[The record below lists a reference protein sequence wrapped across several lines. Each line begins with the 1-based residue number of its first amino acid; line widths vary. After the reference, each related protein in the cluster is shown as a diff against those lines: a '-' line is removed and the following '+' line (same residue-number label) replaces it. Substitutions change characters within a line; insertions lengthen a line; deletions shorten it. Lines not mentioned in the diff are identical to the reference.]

1 MAIGAQ
7 FRLMSAKNT
16 RKGRPAMQRPA
27 TRAVSTAIALAMLIC
42 FTASTAS
49 AALIDLTPVGNAVN
63 SIGSITL
70 ADLQSDP
77 TNGIIV
83 GDKIF
88 TGFSY
93 SRIGDMPVAND
104 INVLGFKDPDG
115 NWGVSFHGT
124 FVDLPGGGFSDALIR
139 FVVDVDPAAA
149 AQGWR
154 ISDAHLFLGG
164 VGVGDESFFTVD
176 ESFLG
181 KNETLNAYMSTIGPG
196 TNSQLSDMTIF
207 STPVTKLNVTK
218 DIFASAAQG
227 GFLPARATV
236 IDQSFSQTLIPEP
249 ATLAL
254 AGAGGL
260 AMIAVRR
267 RRS

>member
-1 MAIGAQ
+1 M
-7 FRLMSAKNT
+7 L
-16 RKGRPAMQRPA
+16 RPAPRVA
-27 TRAVSTAIALAMLIC
+27 ALAALFC
-42 FTASTAS
+42 LTASAVQ

-63 SIGSITL
+63 SIGSISL

-77 TNGIIV
+77 TAGIVV

-93 SRIGDMPVAND
+93 SRIGDMPVASD
-104 INVLGFKDPDG
+104 VLVLGFKDPDG

-124 FVDLPGGGFSDALIR
+124 FVDMPGGAFSDALIR
-139 FVVDVDPAAA
+139 FAVEVSQEAQ
-149 AQGWR
+149 AQGWK

-164 VGVGDESFFTVD
+164 AGVGDESVLTVD
-176 ESFLG
+176 ETFLG
-181 KNETLNAYMSTIGPG
+181 KNESLNAYISTIGPG
-196 TNSQLSDMTIF
+196 TNSQLSDATDF
-207 STPVTKLNVTK
+207 TTPVTKLFVTK

-236 IDQSFSQTLIPEP
+236 IDQSFSQVQIPEP

-254 AGAGGL
+254 AGMTGL
-260 AMIAVRR
+260 AVVAVRR
-267 RRS
+267 RK

>member
-1 MAIGAQ
+1 MAVC
-7 FRLMSAKNT
+7 L
-16 RKGRPAMQRPA
+16 
-27 TRAVSTAIALAMLIC
+27 V
-42 FTASTAS
+42 ASTAS

-63 SIGSITL
+63 SVGSVSL
-70 ADLQSDP
+70 AALQSDP
-77 TNGIIV
+77 AGGIIV

-93 SRIGDMPVAND
+93 SRIGDMPLPAD

-139 FVVDVDPAAA
+139 FQVEIDEEAIED
-149 AQGWR
+149 GWV
-154 ISDAHLFLGG
+154 ISDAHLFIGG
-164 VGVGDESFFTVD
+164 VGAGDESFFTVD
-176 ESFLG
+176 ETFLG
-181 KNETLNAYMSTIGPG
+181 KNETLNAFYSTLGPG
-196 TNSQLSDMTIF
+196 VNSQLSDSTIF
-207 STPVTKLNVTK
+207 TTPVTKLNVTK
-218 DIFASAAQG
+218 DIFASAAEG

-254 AGAGGL
+254 AGMSGL
-260 AMIAVRR
+260 AMVAIRR

>member
-1 MAIGAQ
+1 MAVC
-7 FRLMSAKNT
+7 L
-16 RKGRPAMQRPA
+16 
-27 TRAVSTAIALAMLIC
+27 V
-42 FTASTAS
+42 ASTAS

-63 SIGSITL
+63 SVGSISL

-77 TNGIIV
+77 TAGIIV

-93 SRIGDMPVAND
+93 SRIGDMPLASDV
-104 INVLGFKDPDG
+104 NVLGFKDLDG

-124 FVDLPGGGFSDALIR
+124 FADFPGGGASDAVIR
-139 FVVDVDPAAA
+139 FAVEVSEE
-149 AQGWR
+149 AQEDGWL

-164 VGVGDESFFTVD
+164 PGMGDESFFSVD

-181 KNETLNAYMSTIGPG
+181 KNETLNAYMSTLGPG
-196 TNSQLSDMTIF
+196 TNSQLSDATIF
-207 STPVTKLNVTK
+207 TTPVTKLLVTK
-218 DIFASAAQG
+218 DIFAQAANG
-227 GFLPARATV
+227 GFQPARATI
-236 IDQSFSQTLIPEP
+236 IDQSFSQTLVPEP

-254 AGAGGL
+254 AGLSGL
-260 AMIAVRR
+260 AMVAIRR

>member
-1 MAIGAQ
+1 M
-7 FRLMSAKNT
+7 L
-16 RKGRPAMQRPA
+16 RPA
-27 TRAVSTAIALAMLIC
+27 TRAVSTAFALAMAVCLV
-42 FTASTAS
+42 ASTAS

-63 SIGSITL
+63 SVGSISM
-70 ADLQSDP
+70 ADLQNDP
-77 TNGIIV
+77 TAGIIV

-93 SRIGDMPVAND
+93 SRIGDMPTPND
-104 INVLGFKDPDG
+104 VLVLGFKDPDG

-124 FVDLPGGGFSDALIR
+124 FVDLPGGSFSDALIR
-139 FVVDVDPAAA
+139 FQVEVDAEAVQ
-149 AQGWR
+149 QGWQ
-154 ISDAHLFLGG
+154 ISDAHLFIGG

-176 ESFLG
+176 ETFLG

-196 TNSQLSDMTIF
+196 TNSQLSDSTIF
-207 STPVTKLNVTK
+207 TTPVTKLNVTK
-218 DIFASAAQG
+218 DIFASAAAG

-236 IDQSFSQTLIPEP
+236 IDQSFSQTLVPEP

-254 AGAGGL
+254 AGMSGL
-260 AMIAVRR
+260 AMVAIRR

>member
-1 MAIGAQ
+1 M
-7 FRLMSAKNT
+7 L
-16 RKGRPAMQRPA
+16 RPA
-27 TRAVSTAIALAMLIC
+27 TRAVSTAFALAMAVCLV
-42 FTASTAS
+42 ASTAS

-63 SIGSITL
+63 SVGSVSL
-70 ADLQSDP
+70 AALQSDP
-77 TNGIIV
+77 TGGIIV

-93 SRIGDMPVAND
+93 SRIGDMPLPAD

-139 FVVDVDPAAA
+139 FQVEIDEEAIED
-149 AQGWR
+149 GWV
-154 ISDAHLFLGG
+154 ISDAHLFIGG
-164 VGVGDESFFTVD
+164 VGAGDESFFTVD
-176 ESFLG
+176 ETFLG
-181 KNETLNAYMSTIGPG
+181 KNETLNAFYSTLGPG
-196 TNSQLSDMTIF
+196 VNSQLSDSTIF
-207 STPVTKLNVTK
+207 TTPVTKLNVTK
-218 DIFASAAQG
+218 DIFASAAAG

-254 AGAGGL
+254 AGMSGL
-260 AMIAVRR
+260 AMVAIRR

>member
-1 MAIGAQ
+1 M
-7 FRLMSAKNT
+7 L
-16 RKGRPAMQRPA
+16 RPA
-27 TRAVSTAIALAMLIC
+27 TRAVSAAFALAMAACLI
-42 FTASTAS
+42 ASSAS

-63 SIGSITL
+63 SVGSVSL
-70 ADLQSDP
+70 ADLQNDP
-77 TNGIIV
+77 ASGIIV

-93 SRIGDMPVAND
+93 SRIGDMPVASD
-104 INVLGFKDPDG
+104 VLVLGFKDPSG

-139 FVVDVDPAAA
+139 FVVEVDEPSAAA
-149 AQGWR
+149 GWR

-164 VGVGDESFFTVD
+164 PGVGDESFFTVD

-181 KNETLNAYMSTIGPG
+181 KNETLNAYISTIGPG
-196 TNSQLSDMTIF
+196 TNAQLSDSTIF
-207 STPVTKLNVTK
+207 ATPVTKLNVTK
-218 DIFASAAQG
+218 DIFASAAEG

-249 ATLAL
+249 ATLGL
-254 AGAGGL
+254 AGLSGL
-260 AMIAVRR
+260 ALVAVRR
-267 RRS
+267 RRG

>member
-1 MAIGAQ
+1 MAVC
-7 FRLMSAKNT
+7 L
-16 RKGRPAMQRPA
+16 
-27 TRAVSTAIALAMLIC
+27 V
-42 FTASTAS
+42 ASTAS

-63 SIGSITL
+63 SVGSVSL
-70 ADLQSDP
+70 AALQSDP
-77 TNGIIV
+77 TGGIIV

-93 SRIGDMPVAND
+93 SRIGDMPLPAD

-139 FVVDVDPAAA
+139 FQVEIDEEAIED
-149 AQGWR
+149 GWV
-154 ISDAHLFLGG
+154 ISDAHLFIGG
-164 VGVGDESFFTVD
+164 VGAGDESFFTVD
-176 ESFLG
+176 ETFLG
-181 KNETLNAYMSTIGPG
+181 KNETLNAFYSTLGPG
-196 TNSQLSDMTIF
+196 VNSQLSDSTIF
-207 STPVTKLNVTK
+207 TTPVTKLNVTK
-218 DIFASAAQG
+218 DIFASAAAG

-254 AGAGGL
+254 AGMSGL
-260 AMIAVRR
+260 AMVAIRR

>member
-1 MAIGAQ
+1 MAVC
-7 FRLMSAKNT
+7 L
-16 RKGRPAMQRPA
+16 
-27 TRAVSTAIALAMLIC
+27 V
-42 FTASTAS
+42 ASTAS

-63 SIGSITL
+63 SVGSVSL
-70 ADLQSDP
+70 AALQSDP
-77 TNGIIV
+77 TGGIIV

-93 SRIGDMPVAND
+93 SRIGDMPLPAD

-139 FVVDVDPAAA
+139 FQVEIDEEAIED
-149 AQGWR
+149 GWV
-154 ISDAHLFLGG
+154 ISDAHLFIGG
-164 VGVGDESFFTVD
+164 VGAGDESFFTVD
-176 ESFLG
+176 ETFLG
-181 KNETLNAYMSTIGPG
+181 KNETLNAFYSTLGPG
-196 TNSQLSDMTIF
+196 VNSQLSDSTIF
-207 STPVTKLNVTK
+207 TMPVTKLNVTK
-218 DIFASAAQG
+218 DIFASAAEG

-254 AGAGGL
+254 AGMSGL
-260 AMIAVRR
+260 AMVAIRR

>member
-1 MAIGAQ
+1 MA
-7 FRLMSAKNT
+7 F
-16 RKGRPAMQRPA
+16 
-27 TRAVSTAIALAMLIC
+27 ALAMAACL
-42 FTASTAS
+42 TASTVS

-63 SIGSITL
+63 SVGSITL
-70 ADLQSDP
+70 AALQNDP
-77 TNGIIV
+77 TGGIIV
-83 GDKIF
+83 GDKVF

-93 SRIGDMPVAND
+93 SPLGDMPAASNV
-104 INVLGFKDPDG
+104 NVLGFKDPDG

-124 FVDLPGGGFSDALIR
+124 FLDLPGGDSSDALIR
-139 FVVDVDPAAA
+139 FMVEVDQDAQ

-164 VGVGDESFFTVD
+164 VGVGDESFLTVD

-181 KNETLNAYMSTIGPG
+181 KNETLNAYMSTLGPG
-196 TNSQLSDMTIF
+196 TNSQLSDSTIF
-207 STPVTKLNVTK
+207 ATPVTKLNVIK
-218 DIFASAAQG
+218 DILASAAEG

-236 IDQSFSQTLIPEP
+236 IDQSFSQELVPEP

-254 AGAGGL
+254 AGMSGL
-260 AMIAVRR
+260 AMVAIRR

>member
-1 MAIGAQ
+1 M
-7 FRLMSAKNT
+7 L
-16 RKGRPAMQRPA
+16 RPA
-27 TRAVSTAIALAMLIC
+27 TRAVSTVFALAMAVCLV
-42 FTASTAS
+42 ASTAS

-63 SIGSITL
+63 SVGSISM
-70 ADLQSDP
+70 ADLQNDP
-77 TNGIIV
+77 TAGIIV

-93 SRIGDMPVAND
+93 SRIGDMPTPND
-104 INVLGFKDPDG
+104 VLVLGFKDPDG

-139 FVVDVDPAAA
+139 FQVEVDAEAVQ
-149 AQGWR
+149 QGWQ
-154 ISDAHLFLGG
+154 ISDAHLFIGG

-176 ESFLG
+176 ETYLG

-196 TNSQLSDMTIF
+196 TNSQLSDSTIF
-207 STPVTKLNVTK
+207 TTPVTKLNVTK
-218 DIFASAAQG
+218 DIFASAAAG

-236 IDQSFSQTLIPEP
+236 IDQSFSQTLVPEP

-254 AGAGGL
+254 AGLSGL
-260 AMIAVRR
+260 AMVAIRR